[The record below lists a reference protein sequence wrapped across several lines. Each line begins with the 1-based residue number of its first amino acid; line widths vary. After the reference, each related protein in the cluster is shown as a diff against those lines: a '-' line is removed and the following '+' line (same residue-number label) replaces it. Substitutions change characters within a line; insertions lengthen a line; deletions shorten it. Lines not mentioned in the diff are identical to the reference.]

1 MGMQK
6 LLGLG
11 MILIGCSG
19 LGFWYS
25 SQFQK
30 QLKNLQEMC
39 CILELLLGEIRF
51 GRSTLPECCFHLA
64 ERVEEPYQSCFRGIY
79 EASCSNQGES
89 FGEICQSYWER
100 GLLSMVVAQ
109 EDKTRFL
116 ACFQQSGFAEG
127 RMQLRVLEQT
137 KEELEGRLEVL
148 SKEKES
154 RCKLALSLGTMS
166 GLLLV
171 ILFI

>member
-39 CILELLLGEIRF
+39 YILELLLGEIRF

-64 ERVEEPYQSCFRGIY
+64 ERVEEPYQSCFREIY
-79 EASCSNQGES
+79 ESSRSNQGES
-89 FGEICQSYWER
+89 FGEICHSYLE
-100 GLLSMVVAQ
+100 GVLLSMVVAQ
-109 EDKTRFL
+109 EDKVRFL
-116 ACFQQSGFAEG
+116 ACFHQSGFAEG
-127 RMQLRVLEQT
+127 RMQIKVLEQT

>member
-6 LLGLG
+6 LFGLG
-11 MILIGCSG
+11 MILIGCIG
-19 LGFWYS
+19 LGLWYS

-30 QLKNLQEMC
+30 QLKDLREMC
-39 CILELLLGEIRF
+39 GILELLLGEIRF
-51 GRSTLPECCFHLA
+51 GRSTLPECCFHMV
-64 ERVEEPYQSCFRGIY
+64 ERVEEPYKNCFREIY
-79 EASCSNQGES
+79 ESACRNQGES
-89 FGEICQSYWER
+89 FGEICREHFEEILQ
-100 GLLSMVVAQ
+100 SMVVNK
-109 EDKTRFL
+109 EDKARFL

-137 KEELEGRLEVL
+137 KEELEGLLEVL

-166 GLLLV
+166 ELLLV